1 MASFL
6 TLLSSKNW
14 LSSSYLNKL
23 HTMIIYQY
31 LTVHELSINSVQQRN
46 VPGPLSKTHK
56 GPKFFYNI
64 YIIRKYDQNCV

>member
-1 MASFL
+1 MARFL

-31 LTVHELSINSVQQRN
+31 LTVHEPSISSVQQRN

-56 GPKFFYNI
+56 GPKFFCNI
-64 YIIRKYDQNCV
+64 YITRKYDQNCV

>member
-31 LTVHELSINSVQQRN
+31 LTVHELSISSVQQKN
-46 VPGPLSKTHK
+46 VPGPLSK
-56 GPKFFYNI
+56 FFSNI
-64 YIIRKYDQNCV
+64 YITRKYDQNCV

>member
-31 LTVHELSINSVQQRN
+31 LTVHELSISSVQQKN
-46 VPGPLSKTHK
+46 VPGPLSK
-56 GPKFFYNI
+56 FFCNI
-64 YIIRKYDQNCV
+64 YITRKYDQNCV